1 MTKLVQGDQ
10 SDQVIQGDQGDQ
22 VGKVINQTKL
32 IKVAKVDQVVST
44 NQTMLTRL
52 LVCFSANRRAFLL
65 ISLAALATLLLLA
78 QRLPHQTDSGGEGG
92 NVHFLEQQGKSHKN
106 LKQNKMN

>member
-1 MTKLVQGDQ
+1 M
-10 SDQVIQGDQGDQ
+10 
-22 VGKVINQTKL
+22 INRTKL

-44 NQTMLTRL
+44 YQTMLTRL

-78 QRLPHQTDSGGEGG
+78 QRLPHQTDSGGEAGDI
-92 NVHFLEQQGKSHKN
+92 HFLEHQRFEGNPIKLKAKQDELN
-106 LKQNKMN
+106 LKIRSPTQA